1 MTILRQTRLRASLF
15 QKGRFVIFA
24 LDFYW
29 INADGSRD
37 EILREIQQAPSIEI
51 VERRARA
58 ILKHVVL
65 RSRRANF
72 CVIKTSSGRVLRE
85 IGDAGLSL
93 RRLPALASAAECS
106 FVLAGLPDAGL

>member
-1 MTILRQTRLRASLF
+1 MTLLRQARLRASLTE
-15 QKGRFVIFA
+15 KGRFVIFA

-37 EILREIQQAPSIEI
+37 EISRDIQQASSIEI
-51 VERRARA
+51 VEKRTRA

-85 IGDAGLSL
+85 IGDPGLSL
-93 RRLPALASAAECS
+93 RPLASLASAAECS